1 MIMWEYSKDGGKT
14 WSQRKALTGATTL
27 ASPTG
32 LGFFNKTDRPRGLQ
46 LMPSIGCTAGDPNR
60 CLITF
65 YESRPFAGE
74 GALPSG
80 LSANGFVGGYDRL
93 VDVRG
98 VLIDAPNSNSITA
111 YPSSQLSRYTYRTLT
126 KGELPTDTTGPN
138 GDVEKICA
146 PDNSHCAD
154 ALNYSGRPHTGAG
167 TSPFMHDY
175 NTVRPVVPWV
185 KDKQNGAWRLAKTAA
200 DVPYAAGFGVAWADN
215 RNVMQPYVNAD
226 GGAVAAGSEWQ
237 YYGVYRPAGYL
248 GQCGINF
255 RSAIRT
261 SCSPSSI
268 SGS

>member
-1 MIMWEYSKDGGKT
+1 MWKYSKDGGKT

-60 CLITF
+60 SPHHLLRVATVCRGRRASVGSVGERF
-65 YESRPFAGE
+65 CRRRRP
-74 GALPSG
+74 PRRR
-80 LSANGFVGGYDRL
+80 GG
-93 VDVRG
+93 G
-98 VLIDAPNSNSITA
+98 LIDAPNSNSITA
-111 YPSSQLSRYTYRTLT
+111 YPSSQLSRYTYRTLN
-126 KGELPTDTTGPN
+126 KGEVPTDTTGPN

-215 RNVMQPYVNAD
+215 
-226 GGAVAAGSEWQ
+226 
-237 YYGVYRPAGYL
+237 
-248 GQCGINF
+248 
-255 RSAIRT
+255 
-261 SCSPSSI
+261 
-268 SGS
+268 